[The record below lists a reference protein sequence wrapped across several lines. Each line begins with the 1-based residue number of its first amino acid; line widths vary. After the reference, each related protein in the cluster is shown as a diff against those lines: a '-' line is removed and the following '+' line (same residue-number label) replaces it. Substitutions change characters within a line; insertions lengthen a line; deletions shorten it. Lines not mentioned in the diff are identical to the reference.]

1 MVGKAISVG
10 REVLAG
16 VGFNG
21 KHGSAQQE
29 NRVCATITP
38 TTPSGSGLL
47 AASTALC
54 SSMQTS
60 VCVCRHWCTLGIGC
74 VSNCCHQCSSI
85 PVCTGAAMGGSYRNV
100 FIELYKPSFC
110 IAAPCRA
117 PLLCLN
123 RQKQPPCS
131 TISLHSHPQGPKA
144 APAPCQAALSPHRSV
159 FIVGPVH
166 RRGPRSPHFCID
178 KCIQYLQMAVA
189 WLLYVKSI

>member
-1 MVGKAISVG
+1 MCYHHPNHSVG
-10 REVLAG
+10 VGAAG
-16 VGFNG
+16 CQ
-21 KHGSAQQE
+21 H
-29 NRVCATITP
+29 
-38 TTPSGSGLL
+38 
-47 AASTALC
+47 C
-54 SSMQTS
+54 SLQFHADI
-60 VCVCRHWCTLGIGC
+60 CVCLSALVHVGNWVR

-85 PVCTGAAMGGSYRNV
+85 PVCTGAAMGGSYGNV
-100 FIELYKPSFC
+100 FTELYKPSFC

-117 PLLCLN
+117 PLPCLN

-159 FIVGPVH
+159 LIVGPVH

>member
-54 SSMQTS
+54 SSMQFHL
-60 VCVCRHWCTLGIGC
+60 CVFVGIGARWELGACPTAAISAHPSRCAQGLQWGGHTETFSLSCTNLHFALQLHVEPHCC
-74 VSNCCHQCSSI
+74 V
-85 PVCTGAAMGGSYRNV
+85 
-100 FIELYKPSFC
+100 
-110 IAAPCRA
+110 
-117 PLLCLN
+117 
-123 RQKQPPCS
+123 
-131 TISLHSHPQGPKA
+131 
-144 APAPCQAALSPHRSV
+144 
-159 FIVGPVH
+159 
-166 RRGPRSPHFCID
+166 
-178 KCIQYLQMAVA
+178 
-189 WLLYVKSI
+189 